1 MCCFFGKK
9 MIHLTDIH
17 KKYRIGPTE
26 IPVLN
31 GIDLSIQR
39 GEMVSIMGSSGSG
52 KTTLLNIIG
61 VLDSFDRGTYRFN
74 GEALKNLTE
83 TKAALFRCDNIGF
96 LFQAFHLLPYKT
108 ALENVALPL
117 RYQKNVPRTE
127 RISRAKEMLE
137 HVGLG
142 HRAGHLP
149 TELSG
154 GQQQR
159 VALAR
164 ALVTKPNL
172 LLADEPTGALDSA
185 TTDEIMNLLGEINR
199 GGMTMVIVTHE
210 IDISKKT
217 GRTIHIKD
225 GRII

>member
-1 MCCFFGKK
+1 
-9 MIHLTDIH
+9 MIELTGIR
-17 KKYRIGPTE
+17 KKYQIGQNE

-31 GIDLSIQR
+31 GIDLAIHA
-39 GEMVSIMGSSGSG
+39 GELVSIMGSSGSG

-61 VLDSFDRGTYRFN
+61 VLDSFDQGTYRFN
-74 GEALKNLTE
+74 GEILQDMTE
-83 TKAALFRCDNIGF
+83 TRSALFRCDNIGF

-117 RYQKNVPRTE
+117 RYQKNVPRHE
-127 RISRAKEMLE
+127 RMSRAKEMLE
-137 HVGLG
+137 HVGLA
-142 HRAGHLP
+142 HRADHLP

-164 ALVTKPNL
+164 SLVTRPNL

-185 TTDEIMNLLGEINR
+185 TTNEIMTLLRDINR
-199 GGMTMVIVTHE
+199 EGMTMVIVTHE
-210 IDISKKT
+210 VDISKKT
-217 GRTIHIKD
+217 DRVIHIKD
-225 GRII
+225 GRIV